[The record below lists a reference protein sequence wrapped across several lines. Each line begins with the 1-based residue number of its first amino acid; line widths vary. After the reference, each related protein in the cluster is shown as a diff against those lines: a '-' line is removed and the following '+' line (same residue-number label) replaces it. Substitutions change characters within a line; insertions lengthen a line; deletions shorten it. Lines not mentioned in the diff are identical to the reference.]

1 MYFRTWQTIQTR
13 RLMAPVLKLA
23 VLVVSVTAVLVRH
36 SPLRVCPRR
45 TQQKPRG
52 RRESYRDG
60 WTEKPSLSCP
70 RKWGPTACFVR
81 TEHCGPV
88 YIRFQPLHALVLY
101 KIKLWFTDRLVS
113 LFLSEILVIMPSN
126 HAFLFRHTKEKL
138 ILQIYSIVDKQ
149 CLIHINFFPMGKNRG
164 LRHGLY
170 SRIHKQFCLCA
181 SFYLAQ

>member
-1 MYFRTWQTIQTR
+1 MLWNFDLLSQFPNSSNACTLYLYTFRTWQTIQTQ
-13 RLMAPVLKLA
+13 RLMASVLKLA

-45 TQQKPRG
+45 TPQKPQG

-81 TEHCGPV
+81 TKHCGPV
-88 YIRFQPLHALVLY
+88 YIRFQPLHALVMVLY

-113 LFLSEILVIMPSN
+113 LFLSGILVIMPS
-126 HAFLFRHTKEKL
+126 
-138 ILQIYSIVDKQ
+138 YSDTQ
-149 CLIHINFFPMGKNRG
+149 R
-164 LRHGLY
+164 R
-170 SRIHKQFCLCA
+170 S
-181 SFYLAQ
+181 